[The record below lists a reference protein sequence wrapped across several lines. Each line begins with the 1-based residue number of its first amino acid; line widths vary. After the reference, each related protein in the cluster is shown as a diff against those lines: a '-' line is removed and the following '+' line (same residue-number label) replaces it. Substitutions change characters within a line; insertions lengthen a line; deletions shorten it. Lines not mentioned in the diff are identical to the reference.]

1 MIAGRSASALLAAAF
16 VACVNLASVSAA
28 ETTPAPP
35 PPPPA
40 QAQAPS
46 LARNVPPLGIS
57 NEYVSVKFGLLLQP
71 QYQILGDNSFTG
83 QGQDLYVRRARIIV
97 GGTLFNVVDYF
108 FDTD

>member
-35 PPPPA
+35 PPAPPP
-40 QAQAPS
+40 APS

-97 GGTLFNVVDYF
+97 GGTLF
-108 FDTD
+108 